1 MSYSLHYFIRKTSTR
16 YQLTQLA
23 GNAGLHADI
32 SWVYLMEDI
41 ENTDFLRGGELVIT
55 TGMSIHSEQTLL
67 AFAASLKR
75 KQACG
80 LLLNVGHYITKIPLS
95 LISYC
100 DENSLPLFTMPWK
113 IHIADLMEQ
122 YCNEIT
128 IQRNIRSQIES
139 AFEKLLFSSPADES
153 ALALLARYGCQTGD
167 TYHITASR
175 EPIPSATHS
184 LPMNDLYYGIFFPGE
199 FSDTPYPFSYGI
211 TVCNDLSSL
220 YTAHRQAYEAYLVT
234 SSLIAL
240 SMPLLRPLLS
250 YDKKHH
256 TDYFSLL
263 RLYLEHG
270 KSVQAAAKV
279 VYTHR
284 NTVNYRIGKIKEL
297 LAADFD
303 SLAQCCEYELA
314 FHIYDVLSA
323 TAPEVWENLS

>member
-113 IHIADLMEQ
+113 IHTLWSSIAMRLRSS
-122 YCNEIT
+122 EISAHRLRVLL
-128 IQRNIRSQIES
+128 RNC
-139 AFEKLLFSSPADES
+139 FFHLP
-153 ALALLARYGCQTGD
+153 QTKV
-167 TYHITASR
+167 HL
-175 EPIPSATHS
+175 PS
-184 LPMNDLYYGIFFPGE
+184 LPATAVRPA
-199 FSDTPYPFSYGI
+199 TPIIS
-211 TVCNDLSSL
+211 
-220 YTAHRQAYEAYLVT
+220 RQAAT
-234 SSLIAL
+234 PSHPPRIL
-240 SMPLLRPLLS
+240 SP
-250 YDKKHH
+250 
-256 TDYFSLL
+256 
-263 RLYLEHG
+263 
-270 KSVQAAAKV
+270 
-279 VYTHR
+279 
-284 NTVNYRIGKIKEL
+284 
-297 LAADFD
+297 
-303 SLAQCCEYELA
+303 
-314 FHIYDVLSA
+314 
-323 TAPEVWENLS
+323 